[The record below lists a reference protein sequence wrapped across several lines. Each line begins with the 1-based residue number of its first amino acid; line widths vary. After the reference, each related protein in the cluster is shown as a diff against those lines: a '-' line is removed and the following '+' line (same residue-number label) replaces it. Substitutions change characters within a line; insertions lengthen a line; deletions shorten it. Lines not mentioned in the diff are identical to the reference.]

1 VERKLDPAVVFVDA
15 RLPNAKE
22 KRSAE
27 RTELAKIRVTRSVV
41 EKDATE
47 SK

>member
-1 VERKLDPAVVFVDA
+1 MERKLDPAVVFVDA
-15 RLPNAKE
+15 RLPNAEE

-41 EKDATE
+41 EKDTTE